1 MEASQVLERVFL
13 VILKVI
19 LKQTRKKVF
28 YLFLGKSDHFV
39 SRTGLVSR
47 LTMPRFLAEAF
58 KYLFSADASCPYGWL
73 AGGGGVV
80 IFVAVA
86 QEASLL
92 LHPTGC
98 TPGLSCKLN

>member
-1 MEASQVLERVFL
+1 MERVFL

-28 YLFLGKSDHFV
+28 YLFLGKSDHCV

-58 KYLFSADASCPYGWL
+58 KYLFPPMQVVRMAGWRVVVASS
-73 AGGGGVV
+73 
-80 IFVAVA
+80 
-86 QEASLL
+86 SLL
-92 LHPTGC
+92 PLPK
-98 TPGLSCKLN
+98 KLLCCSTQPVVHRDFPVN